1 MREWVCCL
9 QNAITAAHNSDQAPE
24 VRGFGSAKER
34 NEPLFSQHGS
44 PNLNGNTDEDKQL
57 LLQVRKIPGNEVCA
71 DCKSLSMSNGSLLA
85 ARVAVKSTRLGLTHC
100 FVPSSF

>member
-1 MREWVCCL
+1 MKEWVCCL

-24 VRGFGSAKER
+24 VRGFGSIKER
-34 NEPLFSQHGS
+34 NEPLFAQHGS

-71 DCKSLSMSNGSLLA
+71 DCKSLSRSYQ
-85 ARVAVKSTRLGLTHC
+85 KSFWRKGTDFGHQDC
-100 FVPSSF
+100 PVS